1 MTWLTRAVTWLTRAV
16 TWPTRTVTWLT
27 RPVTW
32 PGPAYG
38 ASLNSDFRFERGGGG
53 EGGAGGF
60 DQMADLTT
68 SFDHLI

>member
-53 EGGAGGF
+53 KGEREG
-60 DQMADLTT
+60 
-68 SFDHLI
+68 SIKWRI